1 MTYKYGETDQGD
13 CLYNTARAYPGGI
26 EALAH
31 RMGVNAG
38 TLQKKLSPM
47 IKSYIASDEDATVVM
62 ELCHSAGVPDSFAAH
77 HARSYRLGFICVPV
91 PNIEN
96 GDISDKELQ
105 RLVMASVAQL
115 GEAVAASTD
124 ALLDGHI
131 SEQEVERIEPR
142 IRALMRTAHMLI
154 HGMRARAKSDASKLI
169 NKFRR
174 QKEAA

>member
-62 ELCHSAGVPDSFAAH
+62 ELCHSAGVPDSFASH
-77 HARSYRLGFICVPV
+77 HARSYRLGFICVAL
-91 PNIEN
+91 PNVEN

-105 RLVMASVAQL
+105 RLVMATMTQL
-115 GEAVAASTD
+115 GEAVSASTD

-142 IRALMRTAHMLI
+142 IRALMRTAHTLMHSIRL
-154 HGMRARAKSDASKLI
+154 RAKSDASKLI
-169 NKFRR
+169 SKFRR
-174 QKEAA
+174 QKEVA

>member
-47 IKSYIASDEDATVVM
+47 IKTYIASDEDATAVM
-62 ELCHSAGVPDSFAAH
+62 ELCHSAGVPDSFASH
-77 HARSYRLGFICVPV
+77 HARSYRLGFICVPL
-91 PNIEN
+91 PNIEG

-105 RLVMASVAQL
+105 RLMMAAMAQF
-115 GEAVAASTD
+115 GEAVSASTD

-131 SEQEVERIEPR
+131 SEQEVDRIEPR
-142 IRALMRTAHMLI
+142 IRALSRTVYTLMHKI
-154 HGMRARAKSDASKLI
+154 RMRAKTDASKLI